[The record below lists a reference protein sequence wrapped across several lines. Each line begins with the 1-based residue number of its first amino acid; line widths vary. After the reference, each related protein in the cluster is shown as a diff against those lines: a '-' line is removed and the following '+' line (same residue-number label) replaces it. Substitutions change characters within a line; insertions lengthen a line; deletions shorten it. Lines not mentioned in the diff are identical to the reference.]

1 MFRSLIA
8 VVVIVSLTALT
19 ANAGPVG
26 WWKLDGDGSDSGS
39 SSTDGTANGVI
50 TYVDVS
56 GEVAGLG
63 SAVDLTDGGNA
74 DGQNFLDLGAADG
87 ALNPGAGAISV
98 AAWGKLMGNPGGEW
112 GGVASMF
119 GFGDCCGSAAQRSA
133 LELALDNSP
142 SRAIFAVDTRG
153 SGAGEGEAIEYFAGV
168 QGNWHHL
175 VGVKRADGSGS
186 LYINGGTTAAVD
198 FNDDNDFGAF
208 SVGTHAAGANTQNRV
223 NIGRNPF
230 GAIPKG
236 DRSWNGLIGDVQVYH
251 EELSEA
257 QALQL
262 FSNPGTAIPE
272 PSTLLL
278 SLLAMSAVFGFRRI
292 R

>member
-39 SSTDGTANGVI
+39 SGTDGVANGVI

-56 GEVAGLG
+56 GDVAGLG
-63 SAVDLTDGGNA
+63 SAADLTDGGNA
-74 DGQNFLDLGAADG
+74 DGQNYFDLGAADG
-87 ALNPGAGAISV
+87 ALNPGAGAITV
-98 AAWGKLMGNPGGEW
+98 AAWGKLTGNPGGEW

-133 LELALDNSP
+133 LELALDNNP

-153 SGAGEGEAIEYFAGV
+153 SGAGESEAIQNFDNV

-175 VGVKRADGSGS
+175 VGVKRADGSGTV
-186 LYINGGTTAAVD
+186 YINGGTTGVKD
-198 FNDDNDFGAF
+198 FDDADLGAF
-208 SVGTHAAGANTQNRV
+208 SVGTHAASANTQNRV

-236 DRSWNGLIGDVQVYH
+236 DRSFNGLIGDVQVYH
-251 EELSEA
+251 EALTEA

-262 FSNPGTAIPE
+262 FNNPGTAIPE
-272 PSTLLL
+272 PSTFLL
-278 SLLAMSAVFGFRRI
+278 SLLAMSAAFGFRRI